1 MVFKL
6 QELQDSVCVWVFVFF
21 FCAEQTQTFNA
32 LFINVLLQQIV
43 R

>member
-1 MVFKL
+1 MRVGF
-6 QELQDSVCVWVFVFF
+6 FFFF